1 MRRELGLRTRCIDC
15 ARDWTTRVWFPAGV
29 KDFSL
34 LQNVQ
39 AGSRAHPASYSMDSC
54 VLCRGYRGLDVTFT
68 TYLHLKTSFRMSGA
82 IPLSQRYTFMACTG
96 RSLPFYLL
104 ATYKKLPYLAR
115 QKTWT
120 LNTTPVVRYAVQPP
134 RSVPTFQRNLM
145 PLSCGWIME
154 TDSSET
160 SVHFCHTAQRD
171 IS

>member
-1 MRRELGLRTRCIDC
+1 VYSYRNY
-15 ARDWTTRVWFPAGV
+15 ARDWTTLGFIPGGGKRCSF
-29 KDFSL
+29 

-39 AGSRAHPASYSMDSC
+39 ADSRATPPLIQWILAFFVGGKGAC
-54 VLCRGYRGLDVTFT
+54 LGVTFT
-68 TYLHLKTSFRMSGA
+68 TYVHLTPSFRMSGA
-82 IPLSQRYTFMACTG
+82 IPLRPRHAFMSRTG
-96 RSLPFYLL
+96 RTLPFCLL
-104 ATYKKLPYLAR
+104 ATCKKFPYPVR

-120 LNTTPVVRYAVQPP
+120 FNMTPMVLYSVQPG

-154 TDSSET
+154 TGLSET